1 MEDVTREQ
9 RQAARNR
16 AWRKN
21 GHSGGKNKA
30 SQHQESD
37 PNEPIRCKMP
47 SKKDNKDE
55 EMVPVRPKPAVSHK
69 VSQHQESD
77 LDEPVPCKMPSKK
90 YDKGEKMVL
99 VRPKPVAS
107 PRTKDH

>member
-30 SQHQESD
+30 SQHQ
-37 PNEPIRCKMP
+37 K
-47 SKKDNKDE
+47 
-55 EMVPVRPKPAVSHK
+55 
-69 VSQHQESD
+69 SD
-77 LDEPVPCKMPSKK
+77 LDEPVPCKMPSKR
-90 YDKGEKMVL
+90 YDKGEKMVLVRLKPVGSHEREKLVL

-107 PRTKDH
+107 PRTEDH